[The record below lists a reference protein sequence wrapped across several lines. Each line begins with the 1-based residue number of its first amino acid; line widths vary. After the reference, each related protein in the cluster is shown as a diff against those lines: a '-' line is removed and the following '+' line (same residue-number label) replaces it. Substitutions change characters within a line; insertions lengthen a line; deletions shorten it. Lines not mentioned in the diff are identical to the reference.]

1 MLCEICSENQASYVI
16 SAIAGSKVLEL
27 YACES
32 CAIDGKDSFA
42 QQKSQK
48 DQQDPICPYCLFEFQ
63 LDKNCYDLPLLGCPS
78 CYNQFHK
85 ELTPFLL
92 RIHGSTKHKGK
103 SSIRNQRQLLEQ
115 SLADVKYQ
123 PFSRS
128 SISTREAQWMNG
140 KGPSF
145 DVVVSSRIRLA
156 RNLKGYPFCHL
167 AAKSELNEIAII
179 IEQALADIAE
189 CDHSPLKNAYVV
201 DIDELDGID
210 RAFLLERRLIS
221 RDLVEK
227 CFARRAIIDDKEI
240 LSIMIN
246 EEDHVRLQ
254 IIDSGLQIKQ
264 LWDVISEIDD
274 KLSDKVDY
282 AFSREWGFLTA
293 CPSNVG
299 TGLRVS
305 IMFHLPALSMTKEGK
320 RILSSVVNMGY
331 AIRGIYGE
339 GTKNAGA
346 FYQISNEAT
355 LGQSEEEIVDQ
366 MQSIALQIMSCERE
380 ERQNLLERDKTKLE
394 DTIFRAYGI
403 LTNARSVSSM
413 ESLELLSWVSLGISL
428 ELISGFGTVNIARLL
443 VLTRSAHL
451 QKLEGKEFDL
461 LTQNINRAKII
472 KTFLTTKNQ
481 CGDK

>member
-16 SAIAGSKVLEL
+16 SAVTGSKFLEL

-32 CAIDGKDSFA
+32 CAIDSKDSFA
-42 QQKSQK
+42 QQKSSK
-48 DQQDPICPYCLFEFQ
+48 DHQNLICPYCLFEFQ
-63 LDKNCYDLPLLGCPS
+63 LDKNCYDLQLLGCPS

-92 RIHGSTKHKGK
+92 RIHGSTKHTGK
-103 SSIRNQRQLLEQ
+103 SSTRNQRQLLEQ
-115 SLADVKYQ
+115 SLADAKYQ
-123 PFSRS
+123 PFSRN

-156 RNLKGYPFCHL
+156 RNLKDYPFCHL
-167 AAKSELNEIAII
+167 AVQSELNEIATT
-179 IEQALADIAE
+179 IEQALADISE
-189 CDHSPLKNAYVV
+189 YDYSPLKNAYVV

-210 RAFLLERRLIS
+210 RAFLLERHLIS

-227 CFARRAIIDDKEI
+227 CFARRAIIDDREI
-240 LSIMIN
+240 ISIMIN
-246 EEDHVRLQ
+246 EEDHIRLQ

-264 LWDVISEIDD
+264 LWYVISEIDD
-274 KLSDKVDY
+274 KLSGKVDY

-339 GTKNAGA
+339 GSKNTGA

-366 MQSIALQIMSCERE
+366 MQSIALQIMSYERE
-380 ERQNLLERDKTKLE
+380 ERQNLLEIDRTKLE

-428 ELISGFGTVNIARLL
+428 ELISGLDPVNIARLL

-451 QKLEGKEFDL
+451 QKLEGSELDI
-461 LTQNINRAKII
+461 LTQNIKRAKII
-472 KTFLTTKNQ
+472 KTFLTTKN
-481 CGDK
+481 

>member
-1 MLCEICSENQASYVI
+1 VI
-16 SAIAGSKVLEL
+16 SAVDGSKLIEL
-27 YACES
+27 YACEN
-32 CAIDGKDSFA
+32 CATDGKGSFA
-42 QQKSQK
+42 EQKSSK
-48 DQQDPICPYCLFEFQ
+48 DRQNLICPYCLFEFQ
-63 LDKNCYDLPLLGCPS
+63 LSKNCYDLPLLGCPS

-85 ELTPFLL
+85 ELAPFIL

-103 SSIRNQRQLLEQ
+103 LSIKSKKPLLEQ
-115 SLADVKYQ
+115 SIADAKYQ

-167 AAKSELNEIAII
+167 AVKSELNEIATI

-189 CDHSPLKNAYVV
+189 YAYSPLKNAYVV

-210 RAFLLERRLIS
+210 RAFLLERHLIS

-240 LSIMIN
+240 ISIMIN

-264 LWDVISEIDD
+264 LWDVISDIDD

-305 IMFHLPALSMTKEGK
+305 IMLHLPALSMTKEGK

-331 AIRGIYGE
+331 ALRGIYGE
-339 GTKNAGA
+339 GSKATGA

-355 LGQSEEEIVDQ
+355 LGQSGEDIVEQ
-366 MQSIALQIMSCERE
+366 MQSVALQILAYERE
-380 ERQNLLERDKTKLE
+380 ERQNLLERDRTKLE
-394 DTIFRAYGI
+394 DKIFRAYGI

-413 ESLELLSWVSLGISL
+413 ESLELLSLVSLGISL
-428 ELISGFGTVNIARLL
+428 GLISDLAVNIASLL

-451 QKLEGKEFDL
+451 QKSEGKEFDL

-472 KTFLTTKNQ
+472 KTFFK
-481 CGDK
+481 